1 MMATKALS
9 PEKGDL
15 HLAGNRAYLAIAIIT
30 TCRLALENDTS
41 TLDDRA
47 ARERVASTL
56 EFAEHLMLLIED
68 GAPLMPSAKLAND
81 TMGAVSL
88 RTQK

>member
-1 MMATKALS
+1 MMAIDALS
-9 PEKGDL
+9 PEKGNL
-15 HLAGNRAYLAIAIIT
+15 RLAGNQAYLAAAIIT

-41 TLDDRA
+41 SIDNRA

-68 GAPLMPSAKLAND
+68 
-81 TMGAVSL
+81 SL
-88 RTQK
+88 SPN

>member
-1 MMATKALS
+1 MMATDALS

-15 HLAGNRAYLAIAIIT
+15 RLAGNRAYLATAIIT
-30 TCRLALENDTS
+30 TCRLALENDTTS
-41 TLDDRA
+41 LDDRA

-68 GAPLMPSAKLAND
+68 GL
-81 TMGAVSL
+81 SL
-88 RTQK
+88 HPA